1 MSEVDL
7 KTALYQAF
15 PKHREGPKHLDH
27 ASFVEL
33 RRDLSLLDHDSLQ
46 RCLSQVLINLL
57 QTHTNDPDNEEGAE
71 AVIRCLEVISH
82 RRSYGSDVQVF
93 GRAAADAIAAENN
106 ERDLLKESV
115 FADFTE
121 EQAAALAR
129 WLAIA
134 SQWADFKYCQAELE
148 SALAYWKSRSENRGG
163 PPSRRSGA

>member
-46 RCLSQVLINLL
+46 RCLPQVLVDLL
-57 QTHTNDPDNEEGAE
+57 ETHTNDPGNEEGAE
-71 AVIRCLEVISH
+71 SVIRCLEVVSDS
-82 RRSYGSDVQVF
+82 RNYDSDVEF
-93 GRAAADAIAAENN
+93 LGRAAADGISAENS

-115 FADFTE
+115 FAGFTN

-129 WLAIA
+129 WLEIA
-134 SQWADFKYCQAELE
+134 SQWTDFKYCRAELD
-148 SALAYWKSRSENRGG
+148 SALAYWKWRSETRGG
-163 PPSRRSGA
+163 PP